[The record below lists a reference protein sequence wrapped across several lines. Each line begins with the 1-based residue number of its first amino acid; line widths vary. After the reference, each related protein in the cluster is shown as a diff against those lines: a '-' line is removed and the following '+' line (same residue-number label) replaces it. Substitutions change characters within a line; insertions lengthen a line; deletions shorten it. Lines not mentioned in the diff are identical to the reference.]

1 MQLIEYF
8 LWTNN
13 KCNMR
18 NITLSHIG
26 ALIMFIQPIILY
38 LVILYYN
45 KELYIKNKI
54 KINSILII
62 YIILLII
69 YCINLFPIGC
79 TRCNKDIIT
88 LFTMELVL

>member
-26 ALIMFIQPIILY
+26 AIVIMFIQPIILY
-38 LVILYYN
+38 LAILYYN

-54 KINSILII
+54 NIRYYFNYIC
-62 YIILLII
+62 YIIDYILYKFISDRM
-69 YCINLFPIGC
+69 Y
-79 TRCNKDIIT
+79 
-88 LFTMELVL
+88 